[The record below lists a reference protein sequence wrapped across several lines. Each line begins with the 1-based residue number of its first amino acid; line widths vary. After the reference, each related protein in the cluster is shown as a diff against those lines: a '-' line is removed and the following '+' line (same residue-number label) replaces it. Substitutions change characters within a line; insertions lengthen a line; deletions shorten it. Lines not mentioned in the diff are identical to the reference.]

1 MKGYKGFDKDMKCR
15 DFKFKEGETYEEK
28 TAVLCNSGFHFCE
41 YPLDVFN
48 YYSLVDT
55 NGNLQNIHEVEAI
68 GYISD
73 KETNGDTKRSTT
85 KIKIGAKINILNI
98 GKLSVDYILENV
110 KKNKVKDNTGDRSAS
125 TNTGNRSASTN
136 TGNRSASTNTGNR
149 SASTNTGDYS
159 ASTNTGNRS
168 VSTNTGDCSASTNT
182 GNRSAS
188 TNTGDYSVSTNT
200 GKNGIAVAWGN
211 SGKASGE
218 IGCYIVVAEYDKNN
232 NFKSAKM
239 ARVDGK
245 KIKANVFYSLKNGN
259 FVEVSK

>member
-136 TGNRSASTNTGNR
+136 TGNRS
-149 SASTNTGDYS
+149 
-159 ASTNTGNRS
+159 